1 MQFVIQAMLV
11 KSRIRSRTFF
21 SWSLCSLVF
30 FQPAAENVIKHYSP
44 HDEKKIKDCIE
55 KTQAL
60 VTEHLF
66 NIIQKNFLHY
76 HIEEI
81 TKLILTFDFK
91 QVFKVLT

>member
-1 MQFVIQAMLV
+1 M
-11 KSRIRSRTFF
+11 R
-21 SWSLCSLVF
+21 
-30 FQPAAENVIKHYSP
+30 
-44 HDEKKIKDCIE
+44 KKIKDCIE

-60 VTEHLF
+60 GTEHLF
-66 NIIQKNFLHY
+66 NIIQKKILHY